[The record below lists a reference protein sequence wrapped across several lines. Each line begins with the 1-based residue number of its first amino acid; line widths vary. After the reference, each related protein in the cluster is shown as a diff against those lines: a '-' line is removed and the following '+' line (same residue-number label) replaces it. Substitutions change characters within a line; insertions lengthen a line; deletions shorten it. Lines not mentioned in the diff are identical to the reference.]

1 MKKIVLTVF
10 AMLLS
15 AMAYVASAQYA
26 YPQYASADEYRPL
39 GANEAVMLTDDDV
52 AALDAAG
59 AIDWSKGDL
68 TLKGTHLA
76 QYQTVVNK
84 KGKEVEK
91 KVKFSKEEQEAILSN
106 VGGIDFNPLWK
117 KSAVMQTTGMWMLIG
132 GSLFLVG
139 GTAAGGGMMLVGA
152 VIMPVVV
159 AIVAVFTFGQADMTD
174 VMAQFWDSIM
184 EKSKIGGSVAV
195 AGTAVAVTGAILLAV
210 GHKNLR
216 RTVKYTN
223 AIGKPQQ
230 ADLTFGATSS
240 GVGLTLKF

>member
-10 AMLLS
+10 AMLVPV
-15 AMAYVASAQYA
+15 MAYVASAQYA
-26 YPQYASADEYRPL
+26 YRQNVSADEYRPL
-39 GANEAVMLTDDDV
+39 GANEAVMLTDEDV

-68 TLKGTHLA
+68 TLKGTRLA

-84 KGKEVEK
+84 NGKEVEK
-91 KVKFSKEEQEAILSN
+91 KVKFSKEEQEAILSD

-132 GSLFLVG
+132 GGLFMIG
-139 GTAAGGGMMLVGA
+139 GTVAGGGMMLVGA

-159 AIVAVFTFGQADMTD
+159 ALVAVFTLGQADMTD
-174 VMAQFWDSIM
+174 VMAQYWETIL
-184 EKSKIGGSVAV
+184 ERSKIGGSIAV

-223 AIGKPQQ
+223 AIGKPRQ
-230 ADLTFGATSS
+230 ADLAFGATPS